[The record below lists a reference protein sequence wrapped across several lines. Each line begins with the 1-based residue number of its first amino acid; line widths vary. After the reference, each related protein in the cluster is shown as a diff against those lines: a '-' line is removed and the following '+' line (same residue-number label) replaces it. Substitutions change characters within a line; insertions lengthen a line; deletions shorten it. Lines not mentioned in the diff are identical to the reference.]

1 MSIINNNQNYNI
13 YEENNI
19 IEFINTNEFIN
30 TIYNNQNYQN
40 YIENNIIE
48 YISHI
53 DNIEI
58 INIINNY
65 INNQEPEQ
73 NVPST
78 NPNENFVNI
87 NFVLETIDTS
97 TDDDLNCCICME
109 SKENHEICQLNCQH
123 KFCSE
128 CIVTLVNRNRNNS
141 ECPLCRTQI
150 NTITVQTDDDLYNL
164 INI

>member
-1 MSIINNNQNYNI
+1 MSIININNQNYHI

-19 IEFINTNEFIN
+19 IEFINANDFIN
-30 TIYNNQNYQN
+30 TIYNNQIYE
-40 YIENNIIE
+40 ENNIT
-48 YISHI
+48 
-53 DNIEI
+53 EI

-73 NVPST
+73 NIPST

-150 NTITVQTDDDLYNL
+150 DTITVQTDDHLYNL

>member
-1 MSIINNNQNYNI
+1 MSIININNQNYHI

-19 IEFINTNEFIN
+19 IEFINTNDFIN
-30 TIYNNQNYQN
+30 TIYNNQIYE
-40 YIENNIIE
+40 ENNIT
-48 YISHI
+48 
-53 DNIEI
+53 EI
-58 INIINNY
+58 INIINTY

-150 NTITVQTDDDLYNL
+150 DTITVQTDDDLYNL

>member
-1 MSIINNNQNYNI
+1 MSIININNQNYHI

-19 IEFINTNEFIN
+19 IEFINTNDFIN
-30 TIYNNQNYQN
+30 TIYNNQIYE
-40 YIENNIIE
+40 ENNIT
-48 YISHI
+48 
-53 DNIEI
+53 EI
-58 INIINNY
+58 INIINTY

-150 NTITVQTDDDLYNL
+150 DTITVQTDDHLYNL

>member
-1 MSIINNNQNYNI
+1 MSIININNQNYHI

-19 IEFINTNEFIN
+19 IEFINANDFIN
-30 TIYNNQNYQN
+30 TIYNNQIYE
-40 YIENNIIE
+40 ENNIT
-48 YISHI
+48 
-53 DNIEI
+53 EI
-58 INIINNY
+58 INIINTY

-73 NVPST
+73 NIPST

-150 NTITVQTDDDLYNL
+150 DTITVQTDDHLYNL